1 MTRINNTRSSDL
13 RESKAREEV
22 EYTFEEQDVL
32 HIPEAVQKRFAN
44 EEMTLGWVRMTL
56 KGEDDVKHLGKKL
69 QEGWVFVDLAE
80 VPEMSATSF
89 VREEGRYAGVLS
101 C

>member
-32 HIPEAVQKRFAN
+32 HIPEAVQTTFRQRRN
-44 EEMTLGWVRMTL
+44 DTWV
-56 KGEDDVKHLGKKL
+56 GKN
-69 QEGWVFVDLAE
+69 D
-80 VPEMSATSF
+80 T
-89 VREEGRYAGVLS
+89 
-101 C
+101 

>member
-32 HIPEAVQKRFAN
+32 HIPEAVQKRFA
-44 EEMTLGWVRMTL
+44 T
-56 KGEDDVKHLGKKL
+56 KK
-69 QEGWVFVDLAE
+69 
-80 VPEMSATSF
+80 
-89 VREEGRYAGVLS
+89 
-101 C
+101 